1 MGTLKIRTTDGD
13 IEPPASGYVLP
24 HEHVHTDLKSVRD
37 GGGRQA
43 TVAEIEEATVPK
55 LERAVAAGVKLL
67 VECTPPYVGY
77 HPEAVHAATSRAGL
91 DLVVATG
98 LYKDDYQPDWAHRA
112 KEAEL
117 ADWMEVAL
125 TEGWAGGWKA
135 GFIKLAVTDVGMTL
149 QELKVLRAAITAS
162 GRTGAPIAV
171 HCPVGANA
179 LAYLDVLEEAGLDAD
194 RFLQVHAHAEDDF
207 EVHLEVLGRGGWIEY
222 DLIGS
227 KRFADDFFVKLIR
240 RVLEAGFGDRLL
252 LSQDVCGYLVDR
264 EPHFDRREYAY
275 LFTDFVRR
283 LAVAGV
289 GAGDRDRLL
298 RENPGRFFS
307 LRQ

>member
-1 MGTLKIRTTDGD
+1 MTIRTTDGD
-13 IEPPASGYVLP
+13 IAPPEDGYVLA

-43 TVAEIEEATVPK
+43 TVAEIEETTLPK
-55 LERAVAAGVKLL
+55 LERAAAAGVKLL
-67 VECTPPYVGY
+67 IECTPPYVGY
-77 HPEAVHAATSRAGL
+77 HPEAVHAVTTAAGIA
-91 DLVVATG
+91 LVVATG
-98 LYKDDYQPDWAHRA
+98 LYKDEYQPDWAHRA
-112 KEAEL
+112 KEAAL
-117 ADWMEVAL
+117 AEWMEGAL

-135 GFIKLAVTDVGMTL
+135 GFIKLAVTDQGVTD
-149 QELKVLRAAITAS
+149 QERKVLRAAITAS
-162 GRTGAPIAV
+162 RSTGAPIAV

-179 LAYLDVLEEAGLDAD
+179 LEYLDEMAAAGLDAD

-207 EVHLEVLGRGGWIEY
+207 DIHLEVLRRGGWIEY

-227 KRFADDFFVKLIR
+227 KRFTDDFFVKLIW

-264 EPHFDRREYAY
+264 DPPFDMREYAY
-275 LFTDFVRR
+275 LFTDFVPR
-283 LAVAGV
+283 LAVSGV

-298 RENPGRFFS
+298 RANPGKFFS
-307 LRQ
+307 LRK